1 MQRKA
6 KRMSSAAR
14 KTDPVWMQFLQLGE
28 NLLNQPDT
36 FSLLQLLSRRI
47 TNQFSC
53 KVKLY
58 PVEPSY
64 PLPGE
69 KAVQTIPSSP
79 SPAIIEKA
87 YIEKQ
92 AQKISAE
99 GGENAPYE
107 MALLLQTQ
115 DTLLAI
121 LWLQRPQS
129 KPFSE
134 GEVELLEGITS
145 YVAVSMQVNRQVA
158 LKNWRYDQISLVRS
172 VSAQIANV
180 LDLDEL
186 CQRVTRLI
194 CASFGFYFVAIFT
207 VEPGY
212 EILNFRASSGSDE
225 VNKKFSELKLKI
237 GSGLIGTTA
246 QDGREHIAKDVEE
259 DPYFR
264 SIDCLPE
271 TKAEATFPLVV
282 EGRILGVLDIQ
293 SREHHSFHEND
304 MLVLHSL
311 ADNIALAV
319 ESARLYAGME
329 KRAERLKAVLEINDA
344 ISSILDLDK
353 LLEEVVTRIQ
363 ERFSYP
369 FVHIFTVHM
378 GRRKVIYHSG
388 SGARSKHLH
397 TNAYAFD
404 LDSPQGLIPEVAR
417 TGKPIIAND
426 VLNNPLYIPSKLPP
440 HDTQSEMTIPLV
452 FGNDVLGILDLQSD
466 QLNAFSTDDLELF
479 EGLASVVAVS
489 LRNATLFRSERW
501 RREVA
506 DSFQDIARLLSE
518 NMELPLLL
526 EKILVTL
533 EKILPCDCSAI
544 WLTDN
549 VKEESSQPSQL
560 HLAAARG
567 ISGTL
572 ISTTLENDPSVRE
585 FLNHSLHVTAPSI
598 REPEGP
604 FGPLGKALKFPV
616 DYSSISVPLRAG
628 EKVLGSL
635 TLAHHL
641 NGRYGSEASAIS
653 ATFASYAAVAIQ
665 NARLFASAQQEAWSS
680 TVMLQV
686 AEACQ
691 SIASEDE
698 LLSTMSRLA
707 PLLVGIDQCGFYLY
721 DQIHHCF
728 ELRSWYGFHPEQDEL
743 SVQELDAIPFL
754 KLITS
759 QAPVFVGDPVEEI
772 KLKSFE
778 FIPKQHTVILLPL
791 VSRGEL
797 LGAFLVSH
805 CADADLAID
814 NKFGDQ
820 TLAILQG
827 LTQQTAVAL
836 ENIRLVETRQEEAY
850 ITAVLLQVAQAVVSE
865 NQLSNVLE
873 TTINL
878 MPILVGIET
887 CIIYTWSKD
896 DQVFRPASVIA
907 EDKALR
913 EWLTEK
919 TFTPGEHDILDEL
932 MKSQKLSVCKL
943 DSASIT
949 PENWHA
955 TTCFSIPDGDLE
967 VLQTG
972 SNWLL
977 GFPLSIKGDFYGAMI
992 AVEKDVPA
1000 KFQAKRV
1007 ELLNGVSQQIAL
1019 AIQDDHLN
1027 QEMIIRERME
1037 KEIQLARQ
1045 IQKTFLPET
1054 LPQIEGWKLDLRWNT
1069 AREVGGDF
1077 YDVFRISDD
1086 KYAFAIA
1093 DVSDKG
1099 MPAALYMTVT
1109 RTLIRSSA
1117 QSLHSPAKILSR
1129 VNELL
1134 ALENQTS
1141 GMFVT
1146 AVLGVLD
1153 PENGE
1158 FEYAIAG
1165 HNLPLLRRETNGQV
1179 ENLKKGGIAMSVIE
1193 NAEYEDHC
1201 TVLKPGDSLLLYT
1214 DGVTETFS
1222 PEEEAFAETRLIDS
1236 FNKAYDQKE
1245 LSPLEYIEE
1254 ELANFRGKQP
1264 LSDDVTMIHIQKL

>member
-1 MQRKA
+1 MSRMIQKA
-6 KRMSSAAR
+6 
-14 KTDPVWMQFLQLGE
+14 DPVWKQFLLLGE
-28 NLLNQPDT
+28 NLLSQPDT
-36 FSLLQLLSRRI
+36 SSLMQLLSRRI
-47 TNQFSC
+47 AEQFSC
-53 KVKLY
+53 KAKLF

-69 KAVQTIPSSP
+69 KVIQTIPGSP
-79 SPAIIEKA
+79 CPPLVEKA
-87 YIEKQ
+87 YRERII
-92 AQKISAE
+92 QKVSVDSGNSAT
-99 GGENAPYE
+99 YE
-107 MALLLQTQ
+107 IALPLQTQ

-121 LWLQRPQS
+121 LWIQRPQS
-129 KPFSE
+129 LPFSID
-134 GEVELLEGITS
+134 EVELLEGISS
-145 YVAVSMQVNRQVA
+145 YVSVSMQVNRQVT

-186 CQRVTRLI
+186 CQRVTKLI
-194 CASFGFYFVAIFT
+194 CTSFGIYFVAIFT
-207 VEPGY
+207 VEPGS
-212 EILNFRASSGSDE
+212 EILHFRASSGNFE
-225 VNKKFSELKLKI
+225 VNKTFGNLNLKI
-237 GSGLIGTTA
+237 GSGMIGNTA
-246 QDGREHIAKDVEE
+246 QDGVEHIAKNVDE

-329 KRAERLKAVLEINDA
+329 KRAERLNAVLEINDA
-344 ISSILDLDK
+344 ISSILELDK
-353 LLEEVVTRIQ
+353 LLEEVVNRIQ
-363 ERFSYP
+363 DRFNYP
-369 FVHIFTVHM
+369 FVHIYTVHM

-388 SGARSKHLH
+388 SGARSKRLH
-397 TNAYAFD
+397 ANAYAFD
-404 LDSPQGLIPEVAR
+404 LDSPKGLIPQVAR
-417 TGKPIIAND
+417 TGKPVIAND
-426 VLNNPLYIPSKLPP
+426 VMNNPLYIPSKLPP
-440 HDTQSEMTIPLV
+440 HDTRSEMTIPLV

-518 NMELPLLL
+518 NVELPLLL
-526 EKILVTL
+526 ERILVTL

-544 WLTDN
+544 WLTEN
-549 VKEESSQPSQL
+549 SKEDDSLANQL
-560 HLAAARG
+560 HLAAAHG

-585 FLNHSLHVTAPSI
+585 FLNRSLQSTAPTI
-598 REPEGP
+598 REPESP
-604 FGPLGKALKFPV
+604 FGPLGKALKFPA

-628 EKVLGSL
+628 EVVLGSL

-641 NGRYGSEASAIS
+641 NGRYGSEASTIS

-691 SIASEDE
+691 TIASEDE

-707 PLLVGIDQCGFYLY
+707 PLLVGIDQCGFYIY

-728 ELRSWYGFHPEQDEL
+728 ELKSWYGFHPEGDEL
-743 SVQELDAIPFL
+743 SIQELDAIPFL
-754 KLITS
+754 KLITT
-759 QAPVFVGDPVEEI
+759 QKPVFVGDPVEEI

-778 FIPKQHTVILLPL
+778 FIPRQHTVILLPL

-805 CADADLAID
+805 CADAELAIE
-814 NKFGDQ
+814 NKFNDQ

-827 LTQQTAVAL
+827 LTQQSAVAL

-850 ITAVLLQVAQAVVSE
+850 ITAVLLQVAQAVVSQ
-865 NQLSNVLE
+865 NQLEDVLD
-873 TTINL
+873 TIINL

-887 CIIYTWSKD
+887 CIIYTWDKE
-896 DQVFRPASVIA
+896 QQLFLPAQVIA
-907 EDKALR
+907 ENHSMR
-913 EWLTEK
+913 EWLAEK
-919 TFTPGEHDILDEL
+919 SFSPGEHDILDEL
-932 MKSQKLSVCKL
+932 LKTQKLTVCKL
-943 DSASIT
+943 ESPQVT
-949 PENWHA
+949 PENWGA
-955 TTCFSIPDGDLE
+955 VSCFTIPEGDVE
-967 VLQTG
+967 ILQTG
-972 SNWLL
+972 KNWLL
-977 GFPLSIKGDFYGAMI
+977 GFPLSIKGDFYGAMV
-992 AVEKDVPA
+992 AVENNVPA
-1000 KFQAKRV
+1000 RFQAKRI

-1019 AIQDDHLN
+1019 AIQDDYLN
-1027 QEMIIRERME
+1027 KEMIIRERME

-1045 IQKTFLPET
+1045 IQKTFLPEA
-1054 LPQIEGWKLDLRWNT
+1054 LPQIEGWDLDLRWNT

-1077 YDVFRISDD
+1077 YDAFKIHDD
-1086 KYAFAIA
+1086 KIAFAIA

-1117 QSLHSPAKILSR
+1117 QSLHSPAKILAR

-1153 PENGE
+1153 PQSGE

-1165 HNLPLLRRETNGQV
+1165 HNLPLLCRAATGQV
-1179 ENLKKGGIAMSVIE
+1179 ENLKKGGIALGVIE
-1193 NAEYEDHC
+1193 KAEYEDHC
-1201 TVLKPGDSLLLYT
+1201 TVMKPGDSLLLYT

-1222 PEEEAFAETRLIDS
+1222 PDEEPFAEKNLIDAFEQS
-1236 FNKAYDQKE
+1236 FTQKTQ
-1245 LSPLEYIEE
+1245 SALEYIEGK
-1254 ELANFRGKQP
+1254 LTVFRGKQP
-1264 LSDDVTMIHIQKL
+1264 LSDDVTMIHIHKR

>member
-1 MQRKA
+1 
-6 KRMSSAAR
+6 MSSAVQ
-14 KTDPVWMQFLQLGE
+14 KTDPVWRQFLQLGE

-36 FSLLQLLSRRI
+36 FSLMQLLSRRI
-47 TNQFSC
+47 ADQFSC
-53 KVKLY
+53 KTKLF

-69 KAVQTIPSSP
+69 KPVQTIPSSP
-79 SPAIIEKA
+79 CPNIVEKA
-87 YIEKQ
+87 YLEKK
-92 AQKISAE
+92 AQKVSSVGTGKVPHEI
-99 GGENAPYE
+99 
-107 MALLLQTQ
+107 ALLLQTQ

-129 KPFSE
+129 KPFMDDE
-134 GEVELLEGITS
+134 IDLLEGITS
-145 YVAVSMQVNRQVA
+145 YVSVSLQVNRQVT

-186 CQRVTRLI
+186 CQRVTKLI
-194 CASFGFYFVAIFT
+194 CTSFGFYFVAIFT
-207 VEPGY
+207 VEQGS
-212 EILNFRASSGSDE
+212 EFLKFRASSGDDAVNRRFSDL
-225 VNKKFSELKLKI
+225 NLKI
-237 GSGLIGTTA
+237 GAGLVGTTA
-246 QDGREHIAKDVEE
+246 QDGKEHIAKDVEE

-311 ADNIALAV
+311 ADSIALAV

-329 KRAERLKAVLEINDA
+329 KRAKRLNAVLEINDA

-363 ERFSYP
+363 ERFNYP

-378 GRRKVIYHSG
+378 GRRKVLYHSG

-440 HDTQSEMTIPLV
+440 HDTRSEMTIPLV

-526 EKILVTL
+526 ERILITL

-549 VKEESSQPSQL
+549 VKKEDAQSSQL

-572 ISTTLENDPSVRE
+572 ISTTLENDPSVNE
-585 FLNHSLHVTAPSI
+585 FLNRSLQVTAPSI
-598 REPEGP
+598 REPDGP
-604 FGPLGKALKFPV
+604 FGPLGKAQRFPA

-628 EKVLGSL
+628 ENVLGSL

-691 SIASEDE
+691 SIVSEEE

-721 DQIHHCF
+721 DQIHHSF
-728 ELRSWYGFHPEQDEL
+728 ELRSWYGFHPEDNEL

-759 QAPVFVGDPVEEI
+759 QAPVFVNDPVEEL

-778 FIPKQHTVILLPL
+778 FVPKQHTVLLLPL

-805 CADADLAID
+805 CADAALAIE
-814 NKFGDQ
+814 NKFNDQ
-820 TLAILQG
+820 TQAILQG

-850 ITAVLLQVAQAVVSE
+850 ITAVLLQVAQAVVSQ
-865 NQLSNVLE
+865 NQLPDVLE
-873 TTINL
+873 TIINL

-887 CIIYTWSKD
+887 CIIYTWNKE
-896 DQVFRPASVIA
+896 DQVFRPASMIA
-907 EDKALR
+907 ENKALR
-913 EWLTEK
+913 EWLSEK
-919 TFTPGEHDILDEL
+919 TYSPGEHDILDEL
-932 MKSQKLSVCKL
+932 LKSQKLSVCKL
-943 DSASIT
+943 DSAAIT

-955 TTCFSIPDGDLE
+955 TSCFSVPDGDLDI
-967 VLQTG
+967 LQTG
-972 SNWLL
+972 NNWLL
-977 GFPLSIKGDFYGAMI
+977 GFPLTIKGDFYGAMI
-992 AVEKDVPA
+992 AVESDVPA
-1000 KFQAKRV
+1000 KFQAKRI

-1045 IQKTFLPET
+1045 IQKTFLPES
-1054 LPQIEGWKLDLRWNT
+1054 LPQIEGWNLDLRWST

-1077 YDVFRISDD
+1077 YDVFKISDD
-1086 KYAFAIA
+1086 KIAFAIA

-1117 QSLHSPAKILSR
+1117 QNLHSPAKILSR

-1134 ALENQTS
+1134 ALENPSS

-1153 PENGE
+1153 PKSGD

-1165 HNLPLLRRETNGQV
+1165 HNLPLLRRGANGEV

-1201 TVLKPGDSLLLYT
+1201 TVLKSGDSLLLYT

-1222 PEEEAFAETRLIDS
+1222 PGEEAFTESRLIDA
-1236 FNKAYDQKE
+1236 FKKAYSQKK
-1245 LSPLEYIEE
+1245 LSSLEYIEE
-1254 ELANFRGKQP
+1254 KLAKFRGKQP
-1264 LSDDVTMIHIQKL
+1264 LSDDITMIHIQKV

>member
-1 MQRKA
+1 MSRVIQRA
-6 KRMSSAAR
+6 
-14 KTDPVWMQFLQLGE
+14 DPIWKQFLLLGE

-36 FSLLQLLSRRI
+36 SSLMRLLSRRI
-47 TNQFSC
+47 ADQFSC
-53 KVKLY
+53 KAKLFPVK
-58 PVEPSY
+58 PSY

-69 KAVQTIPSSP
+69 KVIQTIPGSP
-79 SPAIIEKA
+79 CPPLVEGA
-87 YIEKQ
+87 YHER
-92 AQKISAE
+92 KIQRAFSDI
-99 GGENAPYE
+99 GSGTTYE
-107 MALLLQTQ
+107 IALPLQTQ

-121 LWLQRPQS
+121 LWIQRPQS
-129 KPFSE
+129 SPFSAD
-134 GEVELLEGITS
+134 EVELLEGISS
-145 YVAVSMQVNRQVA
+145 YVSVSMQVNRQVT

-186 CQRVTRLI
+186 CQRVTKLI

-207 VEPGY
+207 VESGS
-212 EILNFRASSGSDE
+212 ENLHFRASSGNTE
-225 VNKKFSELKLKI
+225 VNTTFGNLNLKI
-237 GSGLIGTTA
+237 GSGMIGTTA
-246 QDGREHIAKDVEE
+246 QDGVEHIAKDVDE
-259 DPYFR
+259 DPHFR

-271 TKAEATFPLVV
+271 TKSEATFPLIV

-311 ADNIALAV
+311 ADSIALAV

-329 KRAERLKAVLEINDA
+329 KRAERLNAVLEINDA
-344 ISSILDLDK
+344 ISSILELDK
-353 LLEEVVTRIQ
+353 LLDEVVKRIQ
-363 ERFSYP
+363 ERFNYP
-369 FVHIFTVHM
+369 FVHIYTVHM

-388 SGARSKHLH
+388 SGARSKRLH
-397 TNAYAFD
+397 ANAYAFD
-404 LDSPQGLIPEVAR
+404 LDAPQGLIPQVAR
-417 TGKPIIAND
+417 TGKPVIVND
-426 VLNNPLYIPSKLPP
+426 VFNNSLYIPSRLPP
-440 HDTQSEMTIPLV
+440 HDTRSEMTIPLV

-518 NMELPLLL
+518 NVELPLLL
-526 EKILVTL
+526 ERILITL

-544 WLTDN
+544 WLTEN
-549 VKEESSQPSQL
+549 TKEEDSQTNQL
-560 HLAAARG
+560 HLAAAHG

-572 ISTTLENDPSVRE
+572 ISTTLENDPPVRE
-585 FLNHSLHVTAPSI
+585 FLNRSLQSTAPTI
-598 REPEGP
+598 REPEDP
-604 FGPLGKALKFPV
+604 FGPLGKALKFPA

-628 EKVLGSL
+628 EVVLGSL

-641 NGRYGSEASAIS
+641 NGRYGSEASTIS

-691 SIASEDE
+691 TIASEDE

-707 PLLVGIDQCGFYLY
+707 PLLVGIDQCGFYIY
-721 DQIHHCF
+721 DQVHHSF
-728 ELRSWYGFHPEQDEL
+728 ELKSWYGFRPEDDEL
-743 SVQELDAIPFL
+743 SIQELDAIPFL

-759 QAPVFVGDPVEEI
+759 QKPVFVDDPVEEI

-778 FIPKQHTVILLPL
+778 FIPRQHTVILLPL

-805 CADADLAID
+805 CADAELAIE
-814 NKFGDQ
+814 NKFNDQ

-827 LTQQTAVAL
+827 LTQQSAVAL

-850 ITAVLLQVAQAVVSE
+850 ITAVLLQVAQAVVSQNKLE
-865 NQLSNVLE
+865 DVLD
-873 TTINL
+873 TIINL

-887 CIIYTWSKD
+887 CIIYTWNKEK
-896 DQVFRPASVIA
+896 QLFLPAQVIA
-907 EDKALR
+907 ENHSMRD
-913 EWLTEK
+913 WLAEK
-919 TFTPGEHDILDEL
+919 SFSPGEHSILDEL
-932 MKSQKLSVCKL
+932 LKSQKLTVCKME
-943 DSASIT
+943 SPEVT
-949 PENWHA
+949 PENWGA
-955 TTCFSIPDGDLE
+955 VSCFSIPEGDVE
-967 VLQTG
+967 ILQSG
-972 SNWLL
+972 KNWLL
-977 GFPLSIKGDFYGAMI
+977 GFPLSIKGDLYGAMV
-992 AVEKDVPA
+992 AVENNVPA
-1000 KFQAKRV
+1000 RFQAKRI
-1007 ELLNGVSQQIAL
+1007 ELLTGVSQQIAL
-1019 AIQDDHLN
+1019 AIQDDYLN
-1027 QEMIIRERME
+1027 KEMIVRERME

-1045 IQKTFLPET
+1045 IQKTFLPEE
-1054 LPQIEGWKLDLRWNT
+1054 LPQIEGWELDLRWST

-1077 YDVFRISDD
+1077 YDAFKTHDNKI
-1086 KYAFAIA
+1086 AFAIA

-1117 QSLHSPAKILSR
+1117 QSLHSPAKILAR

-1153 PENGE
+1153 PQSGE

-1165 HNLPLLRRETNGQV
+1165 HNLPLLCRGATGQV
-1179 ENLKKGGIAMSVIE
+1179 ENLKKGGIALGVIE
-1193 NAEYEDHC
+1193 KAEYEDHC
-1201 TVLKPGDSLLLYT
+1201 TVMKPGDSLLLYT

-1222 PEEEAFAETRLIDS
+1222 SDEEPFAEKNLIEAFEKS
-1236 FNKAYDQKE
+1236 FTQNTQSA
-1245 LSPLEYIEE
+1245 LEFIEE
-1254 ELANFRGKQP
+1254 KLNVFRGKQP
-1264 LSDDVTMIHIQKL
+1264 LSDDVTMIHIHKR

>member
-1 MQRKA
+1 
-6 KRMSSAAR
+6 MSRNLS
-14 KTDPVWMQFLQLGE
+14 KTDPTWKQFLELGE

-36 FSLLQLLSRRI
+36 SSLMQLLSHRI
-47 TNQFSC
+47 ADQFSC
-53 KVKLY
+53 KVKLF

-69 KAVQTIPSSP
+69 QIIQTIPSTP
-79 SPAIIEKA
+79 SLKIIEKA
-87 YIEKQ
+87 LQEKST
-92 AQKISAE
+92 QKVIAA
-99 GGENAPYE
+99 GQENKPFE
-107 MALLLQTQ
+107 MALPLATR

-121 LWLQRPQS
+121 LWVQRPKS
-129 KPFSE
+129 NPFSE
-134 GEVELLEGITS
+134 DDVELLEGIAS
-145 YVAVSMQVNRQVA
+145 YVSVSMQVNRQVT

-207 VEPGY
+207 VEPGS
-212 EILNFRASSGSDE
+212 EVLRFRASSGNDE
-225 VNKKFSELKLKI
+225 VNAKFNNLNLKI

-246 QDGREHIAKDVEE
+246 QDGNEHIAKDVAE

-329 KRAERLKAVLEINDA
+329 KRAERLNAVLEINDA

-363 ERFSYP
+363 ERFDYP

-404 LDSPQGLIPEVAR
+404 MDAPRGLIPQVAR

-440 HDTQSEMTIPLV
+440 HDTRSEMTIPLV
-452 FGNDVLGILDLQSD
+452 FGNEVLGILDLQSD
-466 QLNAFSTDDLELF
+466 KTNAFTNDDLELF

-526 EKILVTL
+526 EKILLTL

-544 WLTDN
+544 WLSDN
-549 VKEESSQPSQL
+549 EKPENASSSQL

-572 ISTTLENDPSVRE
+572 ISTTLENDPTVRE
-585 FLNHSLHVTAPSI
+585 FLNHSLQASAPSI
-598 REPEGP
+598 REPDGP
-604 FGPLGKALKFPV
+604 YGPLGKALKFPA

-628 EKVLGSL
+628 ENVLGSL

-641 NGRYGSEASAIS
+641 NGRYGSEASTIS

-691 SIASEDE
+691 SISSEDE

-721 DQIHHCF
+721 DQIRHSF
-728 ELRSWYGFHPEQDEL
+728 ELRSWYGFHPEEDER
-743 SVQELDAIPFL
+743 SVQELDGIPFL

-759 QAPVFVGDPVEEI
+759 QEPVFVVDPVEEI

-778 FIPKQHTVILLPL
+778 FIPKQHTVILFPL

-805 CADADLAID
+805 CADADLAIE
-814 NKFGDQ
+814 NKFNDQ

-827 LTQQTAVAL
+827 LTRQTAVAL

-850 ITAVLLQVAQAVVSE
+850 ITAVLLQVAQAVVSQ
-865 NQLSNVLE
+865 NQLSDVLE
-873 TTINL
+873 TIINL

-887 CIIYTWSKD
+887 CIIYTWNKD
-896 DQVFRPASVIA
+896 NQVFTPASVIA
-907 EDKALR
+907 ENKELR
-913 EWLTEK
+913 EWLAEK
-919 TFTPGEHDILDEL
+919 TYSPGEHDILDEL
-932 MKSQKLSVCKL
+932 LKNQKLSVCQL
-943 DSASIT
+943 ESPAIT
-949 PENWHA
+949 PENWRA
-955 TTCFSIPDGDLE
+955 TSCFTIQDGDLE

-972 SNWLL
+972 NNWLL

-992 AVEKDVPA
+992 AVENDVPA

-1045 IQKTFLPET
+1045 IQKTFLPDA
-1054 LPQIEGWKLDLRWNT
+1054 LPQIEGWDLDLRWNT

-1077 YDVFRISDD
+1077 YDVFNISDD
-1086 KYAFAIA
+1086 KIAFAIA

-1117 QSLHSPAKILSR
+1117 QSLHSPGKILSR

-1146 AVLGVLD
+1146 AVFGVLD
-1153 PENGE
+1153 PKNGE

-1165 HNLPLLRRETNGQV
+1165 HNLPLLRRGTSNQV
-1179 ENLKKGGIAMSVIE
+1179 EKLKKGGIALGVIE
-1193 NAEYEDHC
+1193 NADYEDHC

-1222 PEEEAFAETRLIDS
+1222 PNEEAFTEARLIDV
-1236 FNKAYDQKE
+1236 FKKAYDQKE
-1245 LSPLEYIEE
+1245 LSPMEYMEDM
-1254 ELANFRGKQP
+1254 LASFRGKQP
-1264 LSDDVTMIHIQKL
+1264 LSDDVTIIHIQKL